1 MSIIDFSSHI
11 VPPTLNGVIVFND
24 QRESS
29 EYDIDTRIK
38 IMDKYNIQKQ
48 VVSLSAAWLYGLTPQ
63 KALYAC
69 ELANDYIAKMVST
82 NPNRFVGCGV
92 LDLRNIESALTQTEK
107 IVKKLGF
114 KCLTVGTHQG
124 ERSLDDEYFYPFYEF
139 INEENIPLFI
149 HPISFDGYELVDEKN
164 GQGAM
169 QVFGWPFETS
179 WAIWKMIVNR
189 VFDKFNK
196 LKIVTHHLGGM
207 LPHLFNRANY
217 RFERNHKINGL
228 KHYKYYFKNIYADT
242 ALDGTSI
249 MALLEGYE
257 LFGPN
262 NIVFGSD
269 WPFIEDSVS
278 YGNNINA
285 INSLPI
291 PDEEKLKILYSN
303 AVQLLNL

>member
-1 MSIIDFSSHI
+1 MSVIDFSSHI

-24 QRESS
+24 QREFS
-29 EYDIDTRIK
+29 EYNIDTRIK

-48 VVSLSAAWLYGLTPQ
+48 IVSLSTAWLYGLTYQ

-69 ELANDYIAKMVST
+69 ELANDYIAKMVSA
-82 NPNRFVGCGV
+82 NPSRFVGCGV
-92 LDLRNIESALTQTEK
+92 LDLRNIELALTQAEK

-114 KCLTVGTHQG
+114 KCLIVGTHQG
-124 ERSLDDEYFYPFYEF
+124 ERSLDDEYFHPFYEF
-139 INEENIPLFI
+139 ISEENIPLFI

-164 GQGAM
+164 GLGAM

-207 LPHLFNRANY
+207 LPHFFNRASY
-217 RFERNHKINGL
+217 RFERNHKIDGL
-228 KHYKYYFKNIYADT
+228 KHYKHYFKNIYADT

-262 NIVFGSD
+262 NIIFGSD

-291 PDEEKLKILYSN
+291 PEEEKLKILYSN